1 MGDSRFRLSSRG
13 ALLAAISAAFP
24 LPGLA
29 APAARVEFAVGDP
42 QLARP
47 GGVAAPLAKGAEVSS
62 GDTIITN
69 KGRVQ
74 LRFSDGAYVSL
85 QPGSEFRVDDYRF
98 EGRTDGS
105 ERGVFSLLK
114 GGLRTITGLVGRTNK
129 KAYQVNTSVATIG
142 IRGTEYTIAY
152 TNSLSGSVGEGEI
165 EACNGG
171 GCSNFTNGE
180 SFFIPS
186 PEIRPALTDK
196 KTDLPP
202 QQPGDDPGGRFQ
214 SANDPTKPNGSGT
227 NPAFAAGDQTT
238 EAGLPAGVLLTGS
251 QANWV
256 YRQDGFSNFLSSM
269 VMAGPLVLDDRGAA
283 TSVAAAELQTIVAG
297 NNGLI
302 TWGRAFS
309 PTSSEFLYYAG
320 GAAVPPGDLSTLA
333 LNRVVG
339 TYQLIQGAGPGPTAS
354 WRGGPTAGAFASGA
368 LTADFTAAK
377 ATLDLGMRFD
387 FNKPGEALAANVVGV
402 ALQGVGK
409 MDLTNAQFGHTPF
422 GSTFVFSTGGSCSV
436 AGGGSCSFLGLFGGA
451 GAKAA
456 AVVIEANTT
465 AVIGGSTES
474 LSINGAAGFQRR

>member
-1 MGDSRFRLSSRG
+1 MNQARFRLSSRG

-24 LPGLA
+24 LSGLA

-42 QLARP
+42 LLARP
-47 GGVAAPLAKGAEVSS
+47 GGVAAPLVKGAAVNS
-62 GDTIITN
+62 GDTVITN

-171 GCSNFTNGE
+171 GCSKFTNGE

-186 PEIRPALTDK
+186 PDIKPSLTEK

-202 QQPGDDPGGRFQ
+202 QQPGDNPGGRFQ

-227 NPAFAAGDQTT
+227 NLALAAGDQTT
-238 EAGLPAGVLLTGS
+238 EGGLPAGVLLTGP
-251 QANWV
+251 QANWI
-256 YRQDGFSNFLSSM
+256 YRQDVFSNFLSSM
-269 VMAGPLVLDDRGAA
+269 VSTGSLVLDEQGAA
-283 TSVAAAELQTIVAG
+283 TSVGAAELKTINSG

-320 GAAVPPGDLSTLA
+320 GAAVPPSDLPTLA

-339 TYQLIQGAGPGPTAS
+339 TYELIQAGPGPIAS
-354 WRGGPTAGAFASGA
+354 WAGGQTQGAFSGGS
-368 LTADFTAAK
+368 LTADFSAAK

-387 FNKPGEALAANVVGV
+387 FNKPGEALAMNIIGV
-402 ALQGVGK
+402 NLRGAGNI
-409 MDLTNAQFGHTPF
+409 DLAKAQFGYTPF

-436 AGGGSCSFLGLFGGA
+436 AGGGGCSFLGLFGGA

-456 AVVIEANTT
+456 AVVIEANTS
-465 AVIGGSTES
+465 AAIGGTVES
-474 LSINGAAGFQRR
+474 LSINGAAGFERR